1 MNVKEILTLN
11 DVGQQLTLLK
21 KNCNRLTD
29 ADIKKNIRYYWNAH
43 PIKSD
48 PDRADQWILDDVT
61 DPITKMTTKESHK
74 VRRSRLALPYQQ
86 QIVSTACAFTFG
98 NKIDLIL
105 NGDRESEANKKAFE
119 LFQDT
124 WDNQIKAMTLL
135 RKVFRITS
143 VETRCAIN
151 FYYEDGKIRA
161 KILSLKDGYK
171 IYRHKDENDKL
182 DCVVVEYNKDII
194 EDGVLKQSVPVTE
207 IWTPEFMREIRSGKA
222 MPDIKNPIDGG
233 MLLFAFFEQDMPEF
247 EIVKDLIDNQDYS
260 RSQHSDVNVRIG
272 NPALIVNGNISK
284 KPRYNDDTK
293 IYEVQPAKGFEAMS
307 NAKSSMSYLEI
318 SSAPESVRMEMTM
331 NDADI
336 YKFTWPN
343 LYTLLTDSNFG
354 NLSGQSIRL
363 MFTQAFVKLA
373 EKQEIYDEMIPR
385 MISILKELTS
395 IATGNKAVRD
405 LQIGFKYNSLL
416 PDSVSDTVNMLS
428 TAVGAGITSQEQA
441 VRMLSFNTPDTLDE
455 IEKEGREKVQV
466 TSADVS
472 PRETN
477 PPNEEGINGR

>member
-1 MNVKEILTLN
+1 MNIDEILTLK
-11 DVGQQLTLLK
+11 DLGKQLTLLK
-21 KNCNRLTD
+21 KNCNRLSD
-29 ADIKKNIRYYWNAH
+29 NDIKKNIRYYYNAH
-43 PIKSD
+43 SIKLD
-48 PDRADQWILDDVT
+48 PDRADYWITDKVT
-61 DPITKMTTKESHK
+61 DPITGLVQDEVHK

-105 NGDRESEANKKAFE
+105 NGDRESEDNKEAFR

-124 WDNQIKAMTLL
+124 WDNQVKAMTLL
-135 RKVFRITS
+135 RKVFRTTC

-151 FYYEDGKIRA
+151 FYLDGDKIRA

-171 IYRHKDENDKL
+171 IYRHKDDNDKL
-182 DCVVVEYNKDII
+182 DCVVIEYSKDII
-194 EDGVLKQSVPVTE
+194 EDGILKTVSVTE
-207 IWTPEFMREIRSGKA
+207 IWTPKFMREYHGNEFISE
-222 MPDIKNPIDGG
+222 IKNPIEGG

-247 EIVKDLIDNQDYS
+247 ENVKDLIDNQDYS

-272 NPALIVNGNISK
+272 NPALIVNGNIAK

-293 IYEVQPAKGFEAMS
+293 IYEVNPAKGFEANA
-307 NAKSSMSYLEI
+307 NAKASMAYLEI
-318 SSAPESVRMEMTM
+318 SSAPESVKMEMTM
-331 NDADI
+331 NDSDI

-385 MISILKELTS
+385 MISILKELTYIS
-395 IATGNKAVRD
+395 TGNKAVKN

-428 TAVGAGITSQEQA
+428 TAVGAGITSYEQA
-441 VRMLSFNTPDTLDE
+441 VRMLSFNTPDTLTE
-455 IEKEGREKVQV
+455 IQKEGREKVEV
-466 TSADVS
+466 GSAEVS
-472 PRETN
+472 PRKTN
-477 PPNEEGINGR
+477 PPNEDGINGR